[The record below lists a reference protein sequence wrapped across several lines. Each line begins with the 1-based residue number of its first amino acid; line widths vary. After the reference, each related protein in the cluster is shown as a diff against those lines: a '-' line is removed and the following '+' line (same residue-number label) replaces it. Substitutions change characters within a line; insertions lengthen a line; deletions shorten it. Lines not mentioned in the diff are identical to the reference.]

1 MSKLV
6 EVTPE
11 QVRKIVQYLG
21 GTKDLSGDVE
31 WCYSLVQGGIEL
43 TEAMDTVAKGQE
55 NKLAKVKPGSLAG
68 FLLANKSNANVV
80 TKTGQTE
87 RKPYNRKESPNAVDM
102 ICHCGVEYKT
112 SESELAKG
120 LGYNCSHR
128 CAARRQ
134 ANEDIPRGKRKPRKE
149 RIYEPEY

>member
-1 MSKLV
+1 MS
-6 EVTPE
+6 EP
-11 QVRKIVQYLG
+11 
-21 GTKDLSGDVE
+21 
-31 WCYSLVQGGIEL
+31 
-43 TEAMDTVAKGQE
+43 
-55 NKLAKVKPGSLAG
+55 KVKPGSLVG

-120 LGYNCSHR
+120 YGYNCSHR

-134 ANEDIPRGKRKPRKE
+134 ANKDIPRGKRKPRKE
-149 RIYEPEY
+149 KIYGPGY

>member
-1 MSKLV
+1 MS
-6 EVTPE
+6 EP
-11 QVRKIVQYLG
+11 
-21 GTKDLSGDVE
+21 
-31 WCYSLVQGGIEL
+31 
-43 TEAMDTVAKGQE
+43 
-55 NKLAKVKPGSLAG
+55 KVKPGSLAG

-80 TKTGQTE
+80 TKAGQKE

-134 ANEDIPRGKRKPRKE
+134 ANKDIPRGKRKPRKE